1 MKETHMKM
9 NAYQRYLIEEFVD
22 EYHERQMTRRDL
34 IRRAVL
40 IMGSVPAAASALIM
54 LGCGSG
60 DDDDA
65 ATPAPTNAATQPPAS
80 SPATAAPTA
89 AATAVSATA
98 AASPAGG
105 ANAQEIRFKG
115 PASDLLGYIARPEK
129 AGTYPGV
136 VIIHENRGLLD
147 HFRDVAR
154 RYAAEGF
161 VALAVDLVSRA
172 GGTKADTAANT
183 GALGSAKPEDLVADM
198 VAYVNYLKTAEGVKA
213 GGVGVTGF
221 CFGGGYT
228 FEAAIASADVKAAVP
243 YYGICRLI
251 DDLPKTQAAVL
262 VMYAANDNRVTSQAE
277 QVKAQLAKSGKPFE
291 VKVWPGANHAFFND
305 TGANYNAEAAKGAWA
320 DTLAWFRKYLPA

>member
-1 MKETHMKM
+1 MRM

-22 EYHERQMTRRDL
+22 EYHDRQMSRRDL

-40 IMGSVPAAASALIM
+40 IMGSVPAAASALTI

-65 ATPAPTNAATQPPAS
+65 ATPAPDTQPTQAAPAV
-80 SPATAAPTA
+80 SPAI
-89 AATAVSATA
+89 AATALASATTA
-98 AASPAGG
+98 ANPAAG
-105 ANAQEIRFKG
+105 ANAREITFQG
-115 PASDLLGYIARPEK
+115 PASDLLGYIARPAQ

-136 VIIHENRGLLD
+136 VVIHENRGLLD

-172 GGTKADTAANT
+172 GGTKADAAANT

-198 VAYVNYLKTAEGVKA
+198 VAYVDYLKTAEGVKA

-262 VMYAANDNRVTSQAE
+262 AMYGANDNRVTSQAE
-277 QVKAQLAKSGKPFE
+277 QVKAQLAKTGKPFD
-291 VKVWPGANHAFFND
+291 VKVWPSANHAFFND
-305 TGANYNAEAAKGAWA
+305 TGANYNAEAARGAWA
-320 DTLAWFRKYLPA
+320 DTLAWFKQHLPA